1 MTTLDSRVWVAW
13 GFAAML
19 PVLVGRNPWLMAEI
33 LLIVVLVRGAWIPPD
48 DARGMGWFI
57 RIAGVMVVLGV
68 AFNLLTVHAG
78 NRVLMTLPQSL
89 PLIGGDLTLNA
100 LVYGI
105 LSGVALFTLILVGLT
120 VTALVSWLDLFH
132 HVPSR
137 LASIAV
143 TGSVAWTFLPRLA
156 ESWSMI
162 LEARHMRGERVG
174 NAREMLPLIT
184 PLLASSLER
193 ALVTAEVL
201 ESRGFGGSAT
211 RKPAGME
218 RAGEWLLVGG
228 LVPAAAGVYCLVVA
242 RPLWGV
248 ACLFAA
254 ALAIVAG
261 LRLDPPAGPGPT
273 RLIVRD
279 WTRADTAAL
288 ASALVAALALGI
300 GVALDSG
307 SVTWTTYPDLSW
319 PPVKWGTSPLKQ
331 RSSVDLPEPEPPT
344 SSEIDPGDTRHVSS
358 SSAGTAAP
366 G

>member
-19 PVLVGRNPWLMAEI
+19 PALVGRNPWLLAEV
-33 LLIVVLVRGAWIPPD
+33 LLIVVLVRGTWIPPD
-48 DARGMGWFI
+48 DAHGMGWFI
-57 RIAGVMVVLGV
+57 RIAGVMVALGV
-68 AFNLLTVHAG
+68 VFNLLTVHVG
-78 NRVLMTLPQSL
+78 TMVLMTLPEAW

-105 LSGVALFTLILVGLT
+105 LSGVALFSLILTGLT
-120 VTALVSWLDLFH
+120 MTALVSWLDLFH
-132 HVPSR
+132 HIPPR
-137 LASIAV
+137 LANVAV

-162 LEARHMRGERVG
+162 REARHMRGERVG

-201 ESRGFGGSAT
+201 EARGFGGSAT
-211 RKPAGME
+211 SSRPPVGRE

-248 ACLFAA
+248 ACLLVAGV
-254 ALAIVAG
+254 AIAAG
-261 LRLDPPAGPGPT
+261 LRLDPPTGPRPT
-273 RLIVRD
+273 RLIVRA
-279 WTRADTAAL
+279 WTRADTTAL
-288 ASALVAALALGI
+288 AGTIVAVLVLGI
-300 GVALDSG
+300 ALMLDPA
-307 SVTWTTYPDLSW
+307 SVTYTTYPDLSW
-319 PPVKWGTSPLKQ
+319 PPVNLAAMAGLALLVVPAFLTSPA
-331 RSSVDLPEPEPPT
+331 RSS
-344 SSEIDPGDTRHVSS
+344 
-358 SSAGTAAP
+358 
-366 G
+366 